1 MSIFARRNQLI
12 TIKVYI
18 MIELKKVALSKLS
31 KMEVR
36 ILLENIIFT
45 LEKYDPE
52 ALRLQDIYEVLKK
65 QETKV
70 QLILTEPHRGH
81 VLTPKLNGLH
91 SKRKEYASL
100 IYKQIESLERLECKE
115 TRRLAKIAKR
125 PAKEYLTYLGQMKIF
140 KVESQINLFFMNLR
154 SMPAEQDAF
163 VALGLQKYLDVLKET
178 NNDYYT
184 VSYQRERDINN
195 RPPTGDRRLERETQ
209 KMMRLFFEQVNSYQ
223 KTFADIDYQLLIKR
237 LNIILTRTS
246 KQLKTHKATL
256 KRRARKKALAA
267 KEAAKEIKLTT
278 TTDNKADEKKKI
290 IPMNGSSAPDKT
302 KSTAKNMKKGKTKG
316 ASIKR
321 SNKPKK
327 SL

>member
-1 MSIFARRNQLI
+1 MSIFAKHNQLI

-18 MIELKKVALSKLS
+18 MIELKKVPLSELS

-36 ILLENIIFT
+36 ILLEDIITT
-45 LEKYDPE
+45 LEKFDPK

-70 QLILTEPHRGH
+70 EILTEPHRGH
-81 VLTPKLNGLH
+81 VLTPKMNRLH
-91 SKRKEYASL
+91 LKRKEYASL
-100 IYKQIESLERLECKE
+100 IYKQIESLERVECIK
-115 TRRLAKIAKR
+115 TRHLAKIAKR
-125 PAKEYLTYLGQMKIF
+125 PAKIYLTYLGQMQIIKAD
-140 KVESQINLFFMNLR
+140 SQINSFFIHLR

-163 VALGLQKYLDVLKET
+163 VKLGLQKYLDVLKVT
-178 NNDYYT
+178 NKDYYN
-184 VSYQRERDINN
+184 VYYQRKRDIED

-223 KTFADIDYQLLIKR
+223 KTFTDIDYKPLILL
-237 LNIILTRTS
+237 LNEILTRTS
-246 KQLKTHKATL
+246 KNLKTHKATL

-278 TTDNKADEKKKI
+278 PTEDKADDKTKI
-290 IPMNGSSAPDKT
+290 IPMSSTSASAKA
-302 KSTAKNMKKGKTKG
+302 KNTAKNKKKGKTKG
-316 ASIKR
+316 TSNKR
-321 SNKPKK
+321 SDKPKK